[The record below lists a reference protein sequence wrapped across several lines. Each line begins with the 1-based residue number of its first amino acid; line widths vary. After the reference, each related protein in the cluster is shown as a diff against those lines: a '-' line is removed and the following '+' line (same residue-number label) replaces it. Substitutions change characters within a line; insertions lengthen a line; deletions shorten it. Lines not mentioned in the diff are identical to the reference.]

1 MVLAGFAARHGLSD
15 GIHQNLRTHCLVIK
29 DEAGLQ
35 DPQKEEF
42 QIDIAFSVGEF
53 DFFGGND

>member
-1 MVLAGFAARHGLSD
+1 MDNRGQKLL
-15 GIHQNLRTHCLVIK
+15 CYLVIK

-35 DPQKEEF
+35 NPQKEEF